1 MIMRDTSINPKS
13 LGLGH
18 RGYTGSIKIDC
29 ESNTYTYH
37 GKVRFIDDAVI
48 YQGDNL
54 KELGLA
60 FIDAVD
66 EYLDTCKEMGKE
78 PNKPTDND

>member
-1 MIMRDTSINPKS
+1 MRDTSIDPKS

-18 RGYTGSIKIDC
+18 RGYTGSIKIDR
-29 ESNTYTYH
+29 ESNGYV

-54 KELGLA
+54 RELGLA